1 MTDILEII
9 RPHVHLERQGKNYVG
24 LCPFHQEKTPSFT
37 VDPVTQT
44 FCCLGCGAHGDA
56 GEFAKMMLMKGA
68 GTVLNVNLHVAPD
81 FTGRVVVQL
90 KEGRHVC
97 DYPLVNGEHI
107 ATLPS
112 FLEMAHRAGWS
123 VTPEQGVCNAQR

>member
-9 RPHVHLERQGKNYVG
+9 RPHVHLELQGKNYVG

-37 VDPVTQT
+37 VDPSEQT
-44 FCCLGCGAHGDA
+44 FCCLGCGACGDA
-56 GEFAKMMLMKGA
+56 GEFANLMLTKGP
-68 GTVLNVNLHVAPD
+68 GVVLNVNLHVAPN

-97 DYPLVNGEHI
+97 DYP
-107 ATLPS
+107 
-112 FLEMAHRAGWS
+112 
-123 VTPEQGVCNAQR
+123 

>member
-24 LCPFHQEKTPSFT
+24 LCPFHQEKTLSFT
-37 VDPVTQT
+37 VDPSEQT
-44 FCCLGCGAHGDA
+44 FCCLGCGACGDA
-56 GEFAKMMLMKGA
+56 GEFANLMLTKGP
-68 GTVLNVNLHVAPD
+68 GVVLNVNLHVAPN

-97 DYPLVNGEHI
+97 DYPLVNGEHV

-112 FLEMAHRAGWS
+112 FLEMARLAGWY
-123 VTPEQGVCNAQR
+123 VTPEQGGCNAQR